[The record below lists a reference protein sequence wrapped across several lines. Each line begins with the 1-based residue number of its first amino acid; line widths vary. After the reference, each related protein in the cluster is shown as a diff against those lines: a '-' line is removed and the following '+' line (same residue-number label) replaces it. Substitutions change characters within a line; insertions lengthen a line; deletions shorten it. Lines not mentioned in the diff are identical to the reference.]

1 MEIYKRNGQKVLFKV
16 DKIINSIKAAYESVG
31 ETFNEEDRIYFLTHF
46 NSSNYQDWY
55 VKELGI
61 LIPSVENIQD
71 KVEKLLMKK
80 NPKVAKAYILYR
92 DNHKQARFI
101 KERIDYMDRYSH
113 SNENAATS
121 SETDANANVT
131 IKNVANLEGEVYK
144 TTNRI
149 IQRQRMKDKLN
160 ELFPEV
166 AKQYEKDLNHHIIYT
181 HDEASTPVLKNY
193 CEAVSL
199 YPLLLN
205 GVGGLDGITPFAPN
219 NLDSFCGQ
227 FVNAAFLLASQCKGA
242 VAFGSFFVAFN
253 YYCVKEWGDD
263 YYNKTDCIVTS
274 EHCSKKKTIKDTI
287 IQSFQQCVWGIN
299 QPAGNRGYQS
309 PFINFSYYD
318 SNYFKALF
326 ENFYYPDGTKPK
338 WEAID
343 YLQRTFMNYLNNER
357 LNAVIAMPVETMA
370 LLSDGKDIIDKDY
383 KELTAE
389 MYAKGHSFFT
399 YISDNPNG
407 LASCCRLRNEIQDNI
422 FSFTNG
428 LTGIQTGS
436 CNVITLNLNRIIQDW
451 YRSIP
456 SLTIAGL
463 IPEKK
468 HLVSDILCTSP
479 IWGFKEYLIDI
490 LERVYK
496 YHIAYKTMLYDIE
509 DAGMLTSSKA
519 GYIYMKKLYSTIGLN
534 GINEAAEFLG
544 IECSYNE
551 KYKNF
556 CRLITGTIK
565 EQNKLHNIYDKKRP
579 FLFNQEFVPA
589 ESLGAKNYNW
599 DKKEGYKVN
608 PDRVLYN
615 SYFYLAHDNTSVL
628 DKFRLHGKE
637 FTETLDGGVGCHIN
651 LEEHLSK
658 EQYLKL
664 IEFAVKNGT
673 SYFTFNIP
681 NSECEDC
688 HYIVKK
694 PITECPKCHSKKIK
708 WYTRI
713 IGYLRAIKNF
723 GYERQI
729 EASKRTYSKNID

>member
-1 MEIYKRNGQKVLFKV
+1 MEREKQQADMYGGLSVIKRDGSTEEFNVN
-16 DKIINSIKAAYESVG
+16 KIISAVEKAFKSCNKKMPQYLYDMISALFSTLEGDTISI
-31 ETFNEEDRIYFLTHF
+31 EE
-46 NSSNYQDWY
+46 
-55 VKELGI
+55 
-61 LIPSVENIQD
+61 IQN
-71 KVEKLLMKK
+71 KVEDVLMNDKHFD
-80 NPKVAKAYILYR
+80 VAKSYIIYR
-92 DNHKQARFI
+92 EQHKQARFI
-101 KERIDYMDRYSH
+101 RERIDYMNKYSH
-113 SNENAATS
+113 SSDNAATS

-131 IKNVANLEGEVYK
+131 MKNVANLEGEVYK

-149 IQRQRMKDKLN
+149 IQRQRMKDKLK

-166 AKQYEKDLNHHIIYT
+166 AEQYEKDLKHHIIYT

-199 YPLLLN
+199 YPLMTE
-205 GVGGLDGITPFAPN
+205 GVGTLDGVTPFAPN

-253 YYCVKEWGDD
+253 YYCVKEWGDN
-263 YYNKTDCIVTS
+263 YYNKTDCIITS
-274 EHCSKKKTIKDTI
+274 DHCNKKKTIKDAI
-287 IQSFQQCVWGIN
+287 IQAFQQCVWGVN

-326 ENFYYPDGTKPK
+326 ENFYYPDGTKPEWK
-338 WEAID
+338 AID

-370 LLSDGKDIIDKDY
+370 LLSDGNDIIDKEY
-383 KELTAE
+383 KDFTAE

-407 LASCCRLRNEIQDNI
+407 LASCCRLRSEIQDNV

-436 CNVITLNLNRIIQDW
+436 CNVITLNLNRILQDW
-451 YRSIP
+451 YRQYAP
-456 SLTIAGL
+456 NRLL
-463 IPEKK
+463 D
-468 HLVSDILCTSP
+468 SDKAERKMVAIRRLWNTVGSKL
-479 IWGFKEYLIDI
+479 FSEYLIDI
-490 LERVYK
+490 LDRVYK

-551 KYKNF
+551 DYKNF

-599 DKKEGYKVN
+599 DKEDGYKVN

-658 EQYLKL
+658 KQYLKL
-664 IEFAVKNGT
+664 IEFAIKNGT

-694 PITECPKCHSKKIK
+694 PIKECPKCHSKNIK

-713 IGYLRAIKNF
+713 IG
-723 GYERQI
+723 
-729 EASKRTYSKNID
+729 

>member
-31 ETFNEEDRIYFLTHF
+31 ETFNEVDRIYFLNHF
-46 NSSNYQDWY
+46 NPTNYKDWCAQ
-55 VKELGI
+55 ELGI
-61 LIPSVENIQD
+61 LIPGVENIQD

-274 EHCSKKKTIKDTI
+274 EYCSKKKTIKDTI

-326 ENFYYPDGTKPK
+326 ENFYYPDGTKPQ

-551 KYKNF
+551 KYKKF

-599 DKKEGYKVN
+599 DKEEGYKVN

-658 EQYLKL
+658 KQYIKL